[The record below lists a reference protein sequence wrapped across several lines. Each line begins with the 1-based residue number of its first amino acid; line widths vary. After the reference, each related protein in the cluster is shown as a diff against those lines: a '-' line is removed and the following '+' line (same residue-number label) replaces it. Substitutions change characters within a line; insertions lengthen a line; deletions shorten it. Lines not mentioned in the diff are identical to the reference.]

1 MLDIKYKNSSLKTK
15 IEGIKLDS
23 IYKKFCEEFNIENKN
38 INLYFTDDSEI
49 RKLNKQYRGLDKPT
63 DVLSFPLKDE
73 YDELLGQIVISYET
87 ARKQSQNLNKEIIH
101 LFIHSLLHL
110 IGYTHNTEKEYNKM
124 KKIEEKYLGKY
135 EKE

>member
-101 LFIHSLLHL
+101 LFIHSLLHI